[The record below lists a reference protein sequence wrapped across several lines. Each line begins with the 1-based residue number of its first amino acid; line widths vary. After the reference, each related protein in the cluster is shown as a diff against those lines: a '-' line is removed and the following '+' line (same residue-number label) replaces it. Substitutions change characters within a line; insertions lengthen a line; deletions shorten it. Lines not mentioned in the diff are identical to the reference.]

1 MQNKRKGMVIKM
13 MTKKQLF
20 IPSIFFFLLMI
31 ISFVSA
37 QDSIQFNPGAL
48 VNITGI
54 KCLEKN
60 ESICSDDIVC
70 NITVI
75 NDTQDFLV
83 LNQEMYL
90 LPNAFRGYDAG
101 YAPNYTAEWSA
112 VASCDNGGITEFII
126 FIGETKTDWE
136 TGFII
141 GMVGLIAIYALSG
154 FFIFDKEYW
163 MLKSFLFFSA
173 FGMLIVLIN
182 SAKIFAIGTNSNT
195 IMNMG
200 LLIAI
205 TSLSVMFLYLFVFF
219 FIGIIKSLKDKRG
232 VRWNY

>member
-1 MQNKRKGMVIKM
+1 MNDKKKY
-13 MTKKQLF
+13 TKL
-20 IPSIFFFLLMI
+20 FLLALVI
-31 ISFVSA
+31 LSIGFISA

-48 VNITGI
+48 VNITGV
-54 KCLEKN
+54 KCLEQN
-60 ESICSDDIVC
+60 DTSCSDEVNC
-70 NITVI
+70 SITII
-75 NDTQDFLV
+75 NDTEHFLHVNQSMIV
-83 LNQEMYL
+83 LTD
-90 LPNAFRGYDAG
+90 AFRGFNAG

-112 VASCDNGGITEFII
+112 VTSCENGGITEFVIS
-126 FIGETKTDWE
+126 IGETKTDWE

-154 FFIFDKEYW
+154 FYIFGKEYW
-163 MLKSFLFFSA
+163 MLKSFLFFAA

-195 IMNMG
+195 IMDMG
-200 LLIAI
+200 LLVAI

>member
-1 MQNKRKGMVIKM
+1 MQNKRGDIVMN
-13 MTKKQLF
+13 KQKVF
-20 IPSIFFFLLMI
+20 ASGIVFFLI
-31 ISFVSA
+31 IVSTILA
-37 QDSIQFNPGAL
+37 QDSIQFNPGEL
-48 VNITGI
+48 INITGI
-54 KCLEKN
+54 KCLEQN
-60 ESICSDDIVC
+60 ESSCSDSIAC

-83 LNQEMYL
+83 LSQEMYI
-90 LPNAFRGYDAG
+90 LPDAFRGYNVG
-101 YAPNYTAEWSA
+101 YAPNYTTEWSA
-112 VASCDNGGITEFII
+112 VTNCDNGGITEFVI
-126 FIGETKTDWE
+126 FIGETATDWE

-141 GMVGLIAIYALSG
+141 GMIGLIAIYALAG

-182 SAKIFAIGTNSNT
+182 SAKIFAVGTNSNT
-195 IMNMG
+195 IMDMG

-205 TSLSVMFLYLFVFF
+205 VSLSVMFLYLFVFF
-219 FIGIIKSLKDKRG
+219 FIETIKSLKEKQG